1 MYKATVRAMIRR
13 NLRKLNEG
21 NYEPALA
28 MFRGDATLTFP
39 GDNSWANQHRPTER
53 GREAFATHRGLAE
66 IEAFLQRNVEARIH
80 LAVDDILVNGP
91 PWNTR
96 VAIRVHEWVEGP
108 DGQDHY
114 SNRAVLF
121 VNTTWGKIRRE
132 EDYLDTERIADL
144 VGSRSEE
151 PDGQGCTS
159 AA

>member
-1 MYKATVRAMIRR
+1 MYKAAVRAMIRR
-13 NLRKLNEG
+13 NINKLNQG

-28 MFRGDATLTFP
+28 MFRDDAALTFP
-39 GDNSWANQHRPTER
+39 GDNAWANQHRATER
-53 GREAFATHRGLAE
+53 GREAFATHRGRAD

-108 DGQDHY
+108 DGQDQY
-114 SNRAVLF
+114 NNRAVLF

-132 EDYLDTERIADL
+132 EDYLDTERIAHL
-144 VGSRSEE
+144 VGSRSER
-151 PDGQGCTS
+151 PDGQRSKS